1 MNPWDVELSENY
13 IALCSQVIINNNGCI
28 GLMQLLRKYLQTT
41 IKEDVSNLFA
51 LSLSRAKG
59 GGEEEG

>member
-1 MNPWDVELSENY
+1 MKKLLVGGSKKY
-13 IALCSQVIINNNGCI
+13 K